1 MDIAASPK
9 AIGLLL
15 AGLYLI
21 YSICLRSYT
30 AYRRHLFKQANG
42 CQPLPAYPHKDRIL
56 GTDYVFDNL
65 KALKEGDYLPK
76 VQQRY
81 DRLGV
86 NTWQSQML
94 GRWYI
99 QTCDPENV
107 KAILATQFKDFAL
120 PRSRN
125 TMAKV
130 FGFGIFINN
139 GQAWEHSRA
148 MLRPNFNRA
157 QVADLEALEF
167 HFKKMISRISTD
179 GSTTDVQPLF
189 FMLTMDSATE
199 FLFGHSSGTLDVG
212 ASHEHGI
219 KFSQAFTD
227 ATHHIGKLARTPKQ
241 VRWMLD
247 NKQYNKDT
255 AFIHEYVSEYV
266 NKAVNMYKNGTKR
279 SEKYIFLEELA
290 MTGQGA
296 PKIQA
301 ELLNILLAGRDT
313 TAGLLSYLFYTLPR
327 HQKVMD
333 KLRAEVA
340 ELEGRAPNYDE
351 VKRMKYLSWVINE
364 GRISSLRA
372 NESKLIL

>member
-1 MDIAASPK
+1 M
-9 AIGLLL
+9 
-15 AGLYLI
+15 
-21 YSICLRSYT
+21 
-30 AYRRHLFKQANG
+30 
-42 CQPLPAYPHKDRIL
+42 YPHTDRIL
-56 GTDYVFDNL
+56 GTDFLFENL
-65 KALKEGDYLPK
+65 KALKEGNFLPM
-76 VQQRY
+76 VQDRY
-81 DRLGV
+81 RRLGV

-94 GRWYI
+94 RRTYL
-99 QTCDPENV
+99 QTSDPENV
-107 KAILATQFKDFAL
+107 KAILATQFKEFIL
-120 PRSRN
+120 PRSRS

-139 GQAWEHSRA
+139 GQEWEHSRA

-157 QVADLEALEF
+157 QVADLETLET
-167 HFKKMISRISTD
+167 HFKKMSARISTD
-179 GSTTDVQPLF
+179 GSPTDVQPLF

-199 FLFGHSSGTLDVG
+199 FLFGHSSNTLDAG

-219 KFSQAFTD
+219 KFSEAFTD
-227 ATHHIGKLARTPKQ
+227 ATQHIGRLVRTPKQ

-247 NKQYNKDT
+247 NKKYNDDT
-255 AFIHEYVSEYV
+255 AFIHEYVSQYV
-266 NKAVNMYKNGTKR
+266 DKAVNMYKNGTKR

-290 MTGQGA
+290 MTGVGA

-333 KLRAEVA
+333 RLRAEVA

-364 GRISSLRA
+364 GRSFSSPFP
-372 NESKLIL
+372 